1 MSDLP
6 VINFGNLLVEPPSY
20 GANVP
25 AAPILNGWPR
35 YIRITDISE
44 TGDLILN
51 DIKGIEPKIA
61 QPYLLKVGDILIAR
75 SGNTVGKAYI
85 HRDAE
90 LRAAHAGYLIRFR
103 VDKDKADPLFLFHYL
118 HSGEYWAWIQS
129 SSKVAAQPNINAKQY
144 SCLPIPDIN
153 LSEQLT
159 ISTILDTVD
168 TTIQQTEAV
177 IAKLKKVKAG
187 MLHDLLTRGLDENG
201 QLRDP
206 IHNPE
211 LFKDSPLGKIPVEW
225 GFNKLGSLISTL
237 ETGVSVNAWDKPVG
251 GGDIGILKTSCVHS
265 GSFFPGKNKTV
276 FPRDKRRV
284 SCPVRCNSIIISRMN
299 TPLLVGES
307 GYIDQNFSNLYLPD
321 RLWQLLVIEEKIGSV
336 KWLSY
341 VLNWKPVRKSIRDI
355 ATGTSGS
362 MKNISKGALLSI
374 YITIPQPEE
383 QCIIASRLNAF
394 DELLRKETNEL
405 IKLQQCK
412 QALMQDL
419 LTGKVRVPEKLM
431 EALP

>member
-1 MSDLP
+1 MSDLILTHLKTISGIHCVPDDWRYDSIGNSCNLGRGRVISQIEINSNPGFYP
-6 VINFGNLLVEPPSY
+6 VYSSQTTNNGCMGYLATHDFEGEY
-20 GANVP
+20 ATWTTDGANAGTVFYRKGKFNCTNVCGTIQP
-25 AAPILNGWPR
+25 KSDKSI
-35 YIRITDISE
+35 
-44 TGDLILN
+44 
-51 DIKGIEPKIA
+51 DIKFLTYHLNRISKYYVSYHGNPKLMNDVMANIA
-61 QPYLLKVGDILIAR
+61 ITFPPYK
-75 SGNTVGKAYI
+75 
-85 HRDAE
+85 E
-90 LRAAHAGYLIRFR
+90 
-103 VDKDKADPLFLFHYL
+103 
-118 HSGEYWAWIQS
+118 Q
-129 SSKVAAQPNINAKQY
+129 NA
-144 SCLPIPDIN
+144 
-153 LSEQLT
+153 
-159 ISTILDTVD
+159 ISTILETVD
-168 TTIQQTEAV
+168 NTIQQTEAV

-201 QLRDP
+201 ELRDP
-206 IHNPE
+206 IRHPE
-211 LFKDSPLGKIPVEW
+211 QFKDSPLGKIPVEW
-225 GFNKLGSLISTL
+225 EFNKLGSLIHTL

-265 GSFFPGKNKTV
+265 GFFFPGKNKTV
-276 FPRDKRRV
+276 FPRDKGRV

-307 GYIDQNFSNLYLPD
+307 GYIDQNFPNLYLPD
-321 RLWQLLVIEEKIGSV
+321 RLWQLLLREEKIGSV